1 MTTPLQVVMSSSQL
15 AKVEELPAAIRR
27 FKVGSEDGY
36 TTTVTYTVAS
46 DKLFCHRHGEY
57 DNCSETSRVRLCGI
71 LSGHV
76 IPDVKHWKRAAR

>member
-1 MTTPLQVVMSSSQL
+1 MTNLHVTVSSAEL
-15 AKVEELPAAIRR
+15 AKVEEIPPAIRR

-46 DKLFCHRHGEY
+46 DKLFCSRHNEY

-71 LSGHV
+71 LTGTV
-76 IPDVKHWKRAAR
+76 VEDVKHWKRAR